1 MSLLLTN
8 LKHFGI
14 TFLILLSALV
24 CFGLIIGAD
33 AHLFEDKLA
42 YQLEGEVHVFYEDG
56 QTVAR
61 VIKGDNDRG
70 FTVETVVLA
79 STAVNDLATTDQID
93 SSGQAK
99 PSIEQNYIEQS
110 YTEKNAAGATTLK
123 LVFPE
128 DGSHFNVVIPEFT
141 QIDGNLTI
149 PTITTP
155 PALYQDDEPIIAI
168 SDIES
173 GFGAFRQFL
182 VTHGVADL
190 QLNWTFGKGHL
201 VLVGDFVDRGASTT
215 QVLWAIYKL
224 ELAAREAGGQVHF
237 IIGNHE
243 IKNLQG
249 NFQSANEKYFY
260 IAGMLGKQQYQL
272 FDDNALLG
280 RWLAS
285 KNVLEVINGVAF
297 VHGGLHPDVAQ
308 YQLSVAEINQIVRSG
323 YRTLYYSPA
332 TVSKTSF
339 LQSSTTGPAWYR
351 GYFKDDLT
359 QQEVELGLTA
369 VGATAVVVGHT
380 LQGEVT
386 ARFNHKVFAIDVK
399 HRKDYLF
406 SFPLRSSE
414 GLLIKNGQYFR
425 LTEDGEMMA
434 L

>member
-1 MSLLLTN
+1 MSLILTN

-14 TFLILLSALV
+14 TFFILCIAVV
-24 CFGLIIGAD
+24 CFGLYIGAD
-33 AHLFEDKLA
+33 AHLFEDKRA
-42 YQLEGEVHVFYEDG
+42 YQLAGEVHVFFENG

-61 VIKGDNDRG
+61 LIKGDNDSG
-70 FTVETVVLA
+70 FTVETLPLA
-79 STAVNDLATTDQID
+79 DSAATAAARVHTAAAAT
-93 SSGQAK
+93 GEK
-99 PSIEQNYIEQS
+99 VPPYVEQN
-110 YTEKNAAGATTLK
+110 NAGTTTLN

-128 DGSHFNVVIPEFT
+128 DSRHFSVVMPDITNVAAT
-141 QIDGNLTI
+141 L
-149 PTITTP
+149 TTP
-155 PALYQDDEPIIAI
+155 DAIYQDGEPIVAI

-190 QLNWTFGKGHL
+190 QLNWTFGQGHL

-224 ELAAREAGGQVHF
+224 EQAARAAGGHVHF

-249 NFQSANEKYFY
+249 NFQSAHEKYFY

-297 VHGGLHPDVAQ
+297 VHGGLHPELAN
-308 YQLSVAEINQIVRSG
+308 YQTSVAEINQIVRSG
-323 YRTLYYSPA
+323 YRTLYYSPV
-332 TVSKTSF
+332 TVSKMSF
-339 LQSSTTGPAWYR
+339 LQSGTTGPAWYR

-359 QQEVELGLTA
+359 QQQVEQGLTT
-369 VGATAVVVGHT
+369 VGAKAVVVGHT
-380 LQGEVT
+380 LQGKVT
-386 ARFNHKVFAIDVK
+386 AHFNHKVFAIDVK
-399 HRKDYLF
+399 HPKDYLS

-414 GLLIKNGQYFR
+414 GLLIKDGGYFR
-425 LTEDGEMMA
+425 LTEDGSVLA

>member
-24 CFGLIIGAD
+24 CFGLSIGAD

-42 YQLEGEVHVFYEDG
+42 YQLEGEVHVFFEDG
-56 QTVAR
+56 QTVAH

-79 STAVNDLATTDQID
+79 SAAANGLVAGDQVD
-93 SSGQAK
+93 PNGQAK
-99 PSIEQNYIEQS
+99 PYIEKS
-110 YTEKNAAGATTLK
+110 SAGATKLK

-128 DGSHFNVVIPEFT
+128 DGSHFDVDISSLAN
-141 QIDGNLTI
+141 IDDSLTI

-155 PALYQDDEPIIAI
+155 ADLFQDGEPIIAI

-182 VTHGVADL
+182 VAHGVADL

-224 ELAAREAGGQVHF
+224 EQAAREAGGQVHF

-297 VHGGLHPDVAQ
+297 VHGGLHPDLAK
-308 YQLSVAEINQIVRSG
+308 YQMSVAEINQIVRSG

-359 QQEVELGLTA
+359 QQAVEQGLTA
-369 VGATAVVVGHT
+369 IGATAVVVGHT
-380 LQGEVT
+380 LQSEVN

-399 HRKDYLF
+399 HPKDYLT

-425 LTEDGEMMA
+425 LTEDGEIAA

>member
-1 MSLLLTN
+1 MSLILTN

-14 TFLILLSALV
+14 TFLILLIALV
-24 CFGLIIGAD
+24 CFGLYIGAD
-33 AHLFEDKLA
+33 AHLFEDQRA
-42 YQLEGEVHVFYEDG
+42 YQLEGEVHVFFEDG

-61 VIKGDNDRG
+61 VIQGDNDRG
-70 FTVETVVLA
+70 FTVERLLLA
-79 STAVNDLATTDQID
+79 GPVTAHHFPAETA
-93 SSGQAK
+93 AK
-99 PSIEQNYIEQS
+99 VQPYVEQD
-110 YTEKNAAGATTLK
+110 KAGVTTLN

-128 DGSHFNVVIPEFT
+128 DSRQFSVVIPDIADIAAT
-141 QIDGNLTI
+141 LA
-149 PTITTP
+149 TP
-155 PALYQDDEPIIAI
+155 DAIYQDGEPIIAI
-168 SDIES
+168 SDLES

-201 VLVGDFVDRGASTT
+201 VLLGDFVDRGASTT
-215 QVLWAIYKL
+215 QLLWAIYKL
-224 ELAAREAGGQVHF
+224 EQAARAAGGHVHF

-249 NFQSANEKYFY
+249 NFQSAHEKYFY

-272 FDDNALLG
+272 FDEHALLG

-297 VHGGLHPDVAQ
+297 VHGGLHPDLAN
-308 YQLSVAEINQIVRSG
+308 YQTSVAEINQIVRSG
-323 YRTLYYSPA
+323 YRTLYYSPVN
-332 TVSKTSF
+332 VSKTSF
-339 LQSSTTGPAWYR
+339 LQSGTTGPAWYR

-359 QQEVELGLTA
+359 QQQVEQGLTT

-380 LQGEVT
+380 LQGKVN

-399 HRKDYLF
+399 HPKDYLS
-406 SFPLRSSE
+406 SFPLRRSE
-414 GLLIKNGQYFR
+414 GLLMKDGVYFR
-425 LTEDGEMMA
+425 LSENGNQTV

>member
-1 MSLLLTN
+1 MSFVLTN
-8 LKHFGI
+8 LKHFGV
-14 TFLILLSALV
+14 TLLILLAALV
-24 CFGLIIGAD
+24 CFGLSIGAD
-33 AHLFEDKLA
+33 AHLFEDQRA
-42 YQLEGEVHVFYEDG
+42 YQLEGEVHVFFEDG

-61 VIKGDNDRG
+61 VIKGNNDTG
-70 FTVETVVLA
+70 FTVA
-79 STAVNDLATTDQID
+79 STVLGNSVAKSMTAGDLVTPA
-93 SSGQAK
+93 GQVQ
-99 PSIEQNYIEQS
+99 PYIEQTS
-110 YTEKNAAGATTLK
+110 TGATILK

-128 DGSHFNVVIPEFT
+128 DGSFFDVVIPNIADIGDT
-141 QIDGNLTI
+141 LS
-149 PTITTP
+149 TP
-155 PALYQDDEPIIAI
+155 EAIYQDDEPIFAI

-182 VTHGVADL
+182 VTHGVADM

-215 QVLWAIYKL
+215 QVLWSIYKL
-224 ELAAREAGGQVHF
+224 EQAAREAGGHVHF

-243 IKNLQG
+243 IKNMQG
-249 NFQSANEKYFY
+249 NFQSAHEKYFY
-260 IAGMLGKQQYQL
+260 IAGMQGKQQSQL
-272 FDDNALLG
+272 FDDHALLG

-297 VHGGLHPDVAQ
+297 VHGGLHADLAK
-308 YQLSVAEINQIVRSG
+308 YQVSVAEINQIVRSG
-323 YRTLYYSPA
+323 YRTLYYSPV

-359 QQEVELGLTA
+359 QQDIEQGLTA
-369 VGATAVVVGHT
+369 VGAKAVVVGHT
-380 LQGEVT
+380 LQSEVN
-386 ARFNHKVFAIDVK
+386 ARYNHKVFAIDVK
-399 HRKDYLF
+399 HPKDYLT

-425 LTEDGEMMA
+425 LTEDGVVEA